1 MLIVA
6 SSLPTRKS
14 PFMSLQFDPS
24 TGKITY
30 RGKEVGEHIS
40 KDGRYIVRLTI
51 EYKADDDWVVPL
63 SWFAY
68 GLSKLAE
75 NQPAQTLLTVET
87 SDDSI
92 DEEYEVVRF
101 LTEKQV
107 KRGNYIWMFHKSDP
121 DDWPSPLH
129 GHDYDKGLKLDA
141 ITGEVY
147 DVGTRALCKTLKKKD
162 LKAVQAKLR
171 KSKDFTEEVKSLID
185 KISSEADPTERSQ

>member
-1 MLIVA
+1 MMTQRCDCGMSKPSLMLIVA

-92 DEEYEVVRF
+92 DEEYEVVPVPYR
-101 LTEKQV
+101 
-107 KRGNYIWMFHKSDP
+107 
-121 DDWPSPLH
+121 
-129 GHDYDKGLKLDA
+129 
-141 ITGEVY
+141 
-147 DVGTRALCKTLKKKD
+147 
-162 LKAVQAKLR
+162 KA
-171 KSKDFTEEVKSLID
+171 
-185 KISSEADPTERSQ
+185 SEARELYMDVPQVRSRRLAVTFARA